1 MILCYLLLA
10 ILVIWRIKY
19 CNRGFNADYLSFDTT
34 NTIKGIFIMLV
45 FIKHATPYV
54 INAGWQPEGVV
65 GEIFHFVNN
74 NVGQWIVA
82 MFLFYSGYGI
92 MESIKRKGSAYVRQI
107 PRKRILQV
115 LVNFDIAVIV
125 FVIVDLLLKKP
136 LTLKQCLLSF
146 TGWESVGN
154 SNWYIFII
162 LLMYLTTF
170 LAFYKNK
177 SDDFRKPILFS
188 IVLTLVFCLGL
199 SYLKAEYWYNT
210 MFCYP
215 AGLVF
220 SVYRDKIE
228 VFVKEHYWIILA
240 ISLVILLIIDRIPY
254 SAKGLVYNAFAVIF
268 CSIVVLFT
276 MKFKINNQ
284 MLLWCGKN
292 LFPLYIYQRVPMI
305 ILSSINDGA
314 FAAGYPVL
322 FTGSCLLI
330 TVLMTLG
337 YRYIAVKV

>member
-1 MILCYLLLA
+1 
-10 ILVIWRIKY
+10 
-19 CNRGFNADYLSFDTT
+19 
-34 NTIKGIFIMLV
+34 ML
-45 FIKHATPYV
+45 
-54 INAGWQPEGVV
+54 NAGWVPIGFF
-65 GEIFHFVNN
+65 GELFRFVNN

-82 MFLFYSGYGI
+82 MFLFYSGYGV
-92 MESIKRKGSAYVRQI
+92 MESIKRKGYSYVHGL
-107 PRKRILQV
+107 PKKRILQV
-115 LVNFDIAVIV
+115 LVNFDIAVLIY
-125 FVIVDLLLKKP
+125 ILVDLILKKP
-136 LTLKQCLLSF
+136 LTIKQCLLSL

-162 LLMYLTTF
+162 LLMYLITF

-210 MFCYP
+210 MFCYT

-228 VFVKEHYWIILA
+228 VSVKEHYWIVLT

-254 SAKGLVYNAFAVIF
+254 SAKGLVYNAFAVVF
-268 CSIVVLFT
+268 CSVVVLCT

-284 MLLWCGKN
+284 MLLWCGRN

-305 ILSSINDGA
+305 ILSSFNDGA
-314 FAAGYPVL
+314 FAAGYPFL

-337 YRYIAVKV
+337 WYIAVKV